1 MALSAEGRRLLR
13 LRDRIVKEFRSSD
26 WIEVGVLTDSSDVIE
41 KHPRLLRSFSFG
53 DDDYSADDVRR
64 RLTSEKIRILTLL
77 DRALLIRT
85 ATSA

>member
-1 MALSAEGRRLLR
+1 MR

-41 KHPRLLRSFSFG
+41 KHPRLLRSLSFG